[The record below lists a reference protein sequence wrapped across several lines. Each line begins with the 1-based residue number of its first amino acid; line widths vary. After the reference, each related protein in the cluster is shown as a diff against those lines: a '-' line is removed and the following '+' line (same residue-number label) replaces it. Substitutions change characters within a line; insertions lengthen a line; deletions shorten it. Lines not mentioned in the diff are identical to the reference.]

1 MEIFQPKSAVSTTST
16 VSGTLP
22 DIPMYA
28 DTKFFSKFPIGLKG
42 QSNNQRFQTIEN
54 ESLHGI

>member
-16 VSGTLP
+16 VSGTFP

-28 DTKFFSKFPIGLKG
+28 GIKNGNFFNGLKG
-42 QSNNQRFQTIEN
+42 QPSNQRSKILKE
-54 ESLHGI
+54 ESTDM